1 MAEPVRLPLLTN
13 SRAKAFRR
21 CARFH
26 LHAYQEGYRP
36 LAKAAALGF
45 GGLFHHMLE
54 AWLLAESEL
63 RVEAALAK
71 LEEKSAGLNEF
82 DRIRLQE
89 LMLGYDARWGTEPLT
104 VERVEAQFECELRNP
119 ESGAA
124 SRTWKL
130 GGKVDAIV
138 TRDGRP
144 WLMEHKTT
152 GDDISPGST
161 YWRKLRID
169 SQVSTYFLGAASLG
183 YDVEGCIYDVIRKP
197 KLQRLEATPQESRK
211 YKKDGTLYASQRDV
225 DESPEGFRE
234 RFRAYVGEHLLDLFQ
249 RGDVTRV
256 EEDLA
261 DAGFDLWQTA
271 RLIREAE
278 LAGRHPRNP
287 DACFQWSREC
297 EYFGVCTGAAT
308 LDDTTRFRKVE
319 SANEE
324 LDNATDPAT
333 AAQ

>member
-1 MAEPVRLPLLTN
+1 MVEPVRLPLITN

-26 LHAYQEGYRP
+26 FYAYQEGIRP
-36 LAKAAALGF
+36 IEKAGALGF
-45 GGLFHHMLE
+45 GGAFHKMLE
-54 AWLLAESEL
+54 AWWLTTEL
-63 RVEAALAK
+63 RLEAALHAIAE
-71 LEEKSAGLNEF
+71 LELNEF
-82 DRIRLQE
+82 DRIRLEE
-89 LMLGYDARWGTEPLT
+89 LMLGYDARWSEEPLT
-104 VERVEAQFECELRNP
+104 TERVEAQFECELRNP

-124 SRTWKL
+124 SRTWRL
-130 GGKVDAIV
+130 GGKVDAIAS
-138 TRDGRP
+138 RDGRP
-144 WLMEHKTT
+144 WLVEHKTT
-152 GDDISPGST
+152 AEDISPGST

-169 SQVSTYFLGAASLG
+169 AQISTYFVGVASLG

-197 KLQRLEATPQESRK
+197 KLQRLEATPAESRK
-211 YKKDGTLYASQRDV
+211 YKKDGTLYASQRDA
-225 DESPEGFRE
+225 DESPEEFRE

-256 EEDLA
+256 EDDLA
-261 DAGFDLWQTA
+261 DASFDLWQTA

-287 DACFQWSREC
+287 EACFQWSREC
-297 EYFGVCTGAAT
+297 EYFGVCTGAAA
-308 LDDTTRFRKVE
+308 LDDATRFRKVD

-324 LDNATDPAT
+324 LDNADPAT